1 MITFKFCRLNCWR
14 WIGGLVFGDVIA
26 RMFVARRHRT
36 HTHSDESSDLWGDF
50 FMEFALVTY
59 FLREKRPWRER
70 ARVRIGKTLP
80 CIWVPFWRHTNIA
93 NRILLFHSFIY
104 MKNGVFTWERVR
116 HMAIIWAVSILL
128 RERDSSAR
136 ARIRVFKRIYNWIFP
151 PYKVFISSVISHF
164 FPSKKKKYFLPS

>member
-1 MITFKFCRLNCWR
+1 MNWWSCFWWR
-14 WIGGLVFGDVIA
+14 DCENV
-26 RMFVARRHRT
+26 RREAAPHT

-164 FPSKKKKYFLPS
+164 FPSKKNTSSPHSF